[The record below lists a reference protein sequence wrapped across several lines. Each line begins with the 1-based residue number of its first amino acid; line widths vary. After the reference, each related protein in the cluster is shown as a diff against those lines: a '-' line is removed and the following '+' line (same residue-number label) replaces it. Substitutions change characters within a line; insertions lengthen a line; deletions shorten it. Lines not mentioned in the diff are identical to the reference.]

1 MAKTVIELIE
11 KIVTGIR
18 IPRSQTDRVDDYVM
32 WKQDE
37 GLHPRDWGT
46 NHACFGGSM
55 NIEALTK
62 HRFECR
68 SFERR
73 RMLPQKVYLGTMCE
87 LREVGLIPAG
97 MRYWVQDKYARFMLP
112 TNTYDR
118 HTVFTALSL
127 YRHCDC
133 HRQTMFRAWRLFE
146 RLQDYKIPY
155 LQCLHYALGQL
166 GYAGHTFISMAQYE
180 GASGPLN
187 PAFGWAMAYFGTLSF
202 EERGKLEP
210 DNVTT
215 SMFSKLAALAN
226 PTYQKAYMYG
236 ERNPTV
242 DMPSNDGIGE
252 PAWALE
258 KPITILHPQFSPLYT
273 NPRDFREPDAFS
285 KLMEGIAIRRN
296 LDRSK
301 KPSWAKPRRW

>member
-1 MAKTVIELIE
+1 
-11 KIVTGIR
+11 
-18 IPRSQTDRVDDYVM
+18 
-32 WKQDE
+32 
-37 GLHPRDWGT
+37 
-46 NHACFGGSM
+46 
-55 NIEALTK
+55 
-62 HRFECR
+62 
-68 SFERR
+68 
-73 RMLPQKVYLGTMCE
+73 
-87 LREVGLIPAG
+87 
-97 MRYWVQDKYARFMLP
+97 
-112 TNTYDR
+112 
-118 HTVFTALSL
+118 
-127 YRHCDC
+127 
-133 HRQTMFRAWRLFE
+133 
-146 RLQDYKIPY
+146 
-155 LQCLHYALGQL
+155 
-166 GYAGHTFISMAQYE
+166 
-180 GASGPLN
+180 
-187 PAFGWAMAYFGTLSF
+187 MAYFGTLSF

-236 ERNPTV
+236 EKNPTV
-242 DMPSNDGIGE
+242 NMPSNDGIGE